1 MADYTARFGAV
12 GVLFRGDRMDRI
24 AEASPRLKA
33 RIAGGLY
40 LIVIV
45 AGGFHYGFVRS
56 AMVVAGDPAATSAN
70 ILKNEFLYRLGFV
83 APIILLLCNVPIALI
98 FYDLFKV
105 VKRSVAALVALFTL
119 VATAIETVN
128 LLNFFAPLI
137 LLGGEHRP
145 SAFSAEQVQSLAYA
159 FLQLQAIGFNL
170 AVVFFAFYDFS
181 IGYLLFRC
189 AFLPRTLGVLMA
201 IGGLCYLTYSF
212 ATFLAPEFA
221 AHLVPYIQIPSGL
234 AELSLCLWLLI
245 FGLDVSRWEK
255 QASTERRT
263 PIEAP
268 A

>member
-1 MADYTARFGAV
+1 MNHTT
-12 GVLFRGDRMDRI
+12 
-24 AEASPRLKA
+24 EASPRLKA

-40 LIVIV
+40 LIVII
-45 AGGFHYGFVRS
+45 AGAFHYGFVRS

-83 APIILLLCNVPIALI
+83 APIIPLLCNVPLALI

-105 VKRSVAALVALFTL
+105 VKRTVAALVALFTL
-119 VATAIETVN
+119 VATAIESVN

-137 LLGGEHRP
+137 LLHVDHRP
-145 SAFSAEQVQSLAYA
+145 GAFSPEQLQSLAYA

-170 AVVFFAFYDFS
+170 ALVFFAFYDFS

-189 AFLPRTLGVLMA
+189 AFLPRVLGVLMEIA
-201 IGGLCYLTYSF
+201 GLCYLTYSF
-212 ATFLAPEFA
+212 ATFLAPELSG
-221 AHLVPYIQIPSGL
+221 HMVPYIQMPSGF

-245 FGLDVSRWEK
+245 FGLNVSRWEK
-255 QASTERRT
+255 QASTARRT

-268 A
+268 V